1 MSDPIDRAQENQLNQ
16 VKVKPRDYSAP
27 SLSECEECGNDIP
40 PERQALGAVT
50 LCIECKRKAEIKSNQ
65 YYWGRPLKR

>member
-16 VKVKPRDYSAP
+16 VNIKPRDYSAP
-27 SLSECEECGNDIP
+27 SLTECSECGNDIP

-50 LCIECKRKAEIKSNQ
+50 LCIECKSLEERHANR
-65 YYWGRPLKR
+65 YR

>member
-27 SLSECEECGNDIP
+27 SLAECEECGNYIP

-50 LCIECKRKAEIKSNQ
+50 LCIECKSLEERYANR
-65 YYWGRPLKR
+65 YR